1 MIEILE
7 TLIGQYCAF
16 RNYILW
22 GMVAVFLC
30 ILITGIFYCKENRR
44 YHINKLLQKFVYTV
58 IFAGIGGL
66 LYFLGM
72 KPSIEYN
79 YFNIVVFVFVV
90 GTIIL
95 NGIVQMIIF
104 RKIVT
109 PVVQVCTYIQYTVYF
124 EIFLLAVS
132 CHLEA
137 IEWLTGTLAIWGCYV
152 SITMLES
159 LNRNGEEE
167 EISKQSDYPNS
178 DLYATRVRQLDKF
191 VEILKQ
197 QKGEP
202 YAVMISGEWGM
213 GKSSFAKALEKRL
226 NNDYFIW
233 VHAGSEKSVSDVM
246 TDIAG
251 KILEKMK
258 ISNIYIENSDLIEN
272 YFAAFSDL
280 LEESGLNFFNKV
292 AKQFGIIKDDDSR
305 DYLNGK
311 LCELSRLG
319 KTIYL
324 IIDDLD
330 RCDEG
335 YRAKM
340 FKVIREST
348 DLVNCKTIFLVD
360 KKVFLNKEYDSNYI
374 EKYISYTLDLC
385 RVDCHE
391 IIDFHIDEILSDDF
405 WDKLNITLLKN
416 RNTAEIQAMIR
427 NFPQSAADMCRNEI
441 IRVEEEFEK
450 KNTKQQEN
458 EKGIVIAKIKDL
470 TDTINEIE
478 KNICNSRKIKNYL
491 KGIKRDMS
499 NLSIE
504 IDGCSGEF
512 KNEDWIKGIIE
523 VQFVKNIL
531 TEIFTDIKMCTSIE
545 EFGKKYKGYS
555 LDVIFGLYLGVWYHN
570 EKKEAVLN
578 SIIYNLDVIDFLYI
592 KTQKEKY
599 LAELHGSRAD
609 IRNINEYIEYV
620 QSYDDLYMVLE
631 ICKTQNFNGDADKEK
646 FLAKILECLSKQSS
660 PFKTYEKEF
669 LSFSKCLI
677 DWAATSELS
686 EKGKRICSQAGYLI
700 VERCIIDNSLQF
712 RKILSVFFPI
722 TRVED
727 IWHSLAISHID
738 EFFMELKEIDK
749 DSKFNGLEDETDK
762 LASIKK
768 YYWNLEVELQ
778 KEKYEDIRL
787 DTEEIFR
794 NIHLVFEICQ
804 FWSEVEDII
813 NQKRDRITAEFEQY
827 FDVFGY
833 SVKENIF
840 SDIGNLLRG
849 METLKM
855 YYEEKKECYKSD
867 YSLFLL
873 RLSYKMIR
881 KYESEPERFG
891 DKREEVNSILT
902 EIAEMVNVLDKKCD
916 RCTNDT
922 IDLISIYVYRFKEYC
937 EQSE

>member
-450 KNTKQQEN
+450 KNTKQQ
-458 EKGIVIAKIKDL
+458 
-470 TDTINEIE
+470 
-478 KNICNSRKIKNYL
+478 
-491 KGIKRDMS
+491 
-499 NLSIE
+499 
-504 IDGCSGEF
+504 
-512 KNEDWIKGIIE
+512 
-523 VQFVKNIL
+523 
-531 TEIFTDIKMCTSIE
+531 
-545 EFGKKYKGYS
+545 
-555 LDVIFGLYLGVWYHN
+555 
-570 EKKEAVLN
+570 
-578 SIIYNLDVIDFLYI
+578 
-592 KTQKEKY
+592 
-599 LAELHGSRAD
+599 
-609 IRNINEYIEYV
+609 
-620 QSYDDLYMVLE
+620 
-631 ICKTQNFNGDADKEK
+631 
-646 FLAKILECLSKQSS
+646 SS
-660 PFKTYEKEF
+660 
-669 LSFSKCLI
+669 
-677 DWAATSELS
+677 
-686 EKGKRICSQAGYLI
+686 
-700 VERCIIDNSLQF
+700 
-712 RKILSVFFPI
+712 
-722 TRVED
+722 
-727 IWHSLAISHID
+727 
-738 EFFMELKEIDK
+738 
-749 DSKFNGLEDETDK
+749 
-762 LASIKK
+762 
-768 YYWNLEVELQ
+768 
-778 KEKYEDIRL
+778 
-787 DTEEIFR
+787 
-794 NIHLVFEICQ
+794 
-804 FWSEVEDII
+804 
-813 NQKRDRITAEFEQY
+813 
-827 FDVFGY
+827 
-833 SVKENIF
+833 
-840 SDIGNLLRG
+840 
-849 METLKM
+849 
-855 YYEEKKECYKSD
+855 
-867 YSLFLL
+867 
-873 RLSYKMIR
+873 
-881 KYESEPERFG
+881 
-891 DKREEVNSILT
+891 
-902 EIAEMVNVLDKKCD
+902 
-916 RCTNDT
+916 
-922 IDLISIYVYRFKEYC
+922 
-937 EQSE
+937 